1 MANEAMNE
9 GRKKRIFSGIQPS
22 GELTLGSYMGA
33 IKNWVALQDEYE
45 CVYCIVDLH
54 AITVRQNPADLRRRA
69 MEQLAQ
75 YIACGLDP
83 EKNVMFIQSHVPQHA
98 ELGWILGCY
107 TQFGELSR
115 MTQFKDKSAKHKD
128 NITAGLFTYPVL
140 MAADILLY
148 QADLVP
154 VGADQKQ
161 HVELC
166 RDIAQRFNG
175 AYSPTFTLP
184 EPFIPKMGARIMS
197 LGNPLNKM
205 SKSDPDGCIYLMD
218 KPEDIMRK
226 FKRAVT
232 DSETAVKFDK
242 DNKPGISNLLTI
254 YCTATGKTMEEAEA
268 EFAGQGYGVFK
279 PAVGEAVVELQ
290 RPIREEAQRL
300 LADKAYLE
308 RVYRDGAEKA
318 QYMARKTLA
327 KVQKKIGFIAR

>member
-1 MANEAMNE
+1 MENTVQ
-9 GRKKRIFSGIQPS
+9 KKRIFSGIQPS
-22 GELTLGSYMGA
+22 GDLTLGSYMGA

-45 CVYCIVDLH
+45 CLYCIVDMH

-69 MEQLAQ
+69 LEQLAQ
-75 YIACGLDP
+75 YLACGLDP
-83 EKNVMFIQSHVPQHA
+83 QKNVLFIQSHVPQHA

-175 AYSPTFTLP
+175 LYSDTFTLP

-197 LGNPLNKM
+197 LGNPESKM

-218 KPEDIMRK
+218 KPEDVMRK

-232 DSETAVKFDK
+232 DSETCVKFDK
-242 DNKPGISNLLTI
+242 ENKPGISNLLTI
-254 YCTATGKTMEEAEA
+254 YCTATGKTLEEAEA

-279 PAVGEAVVELQ
+279 PAVGEAVVELM
-290 RPIREEAQRL
+290 RPVREEAIRL

-308 RVYRDGAEKA
+308 SVYREGARRA
-318 QYMARKTLA
+318 QYLANKTLS
-327 KVQKKIGFIAR
+327 KVQRKIGFIAR